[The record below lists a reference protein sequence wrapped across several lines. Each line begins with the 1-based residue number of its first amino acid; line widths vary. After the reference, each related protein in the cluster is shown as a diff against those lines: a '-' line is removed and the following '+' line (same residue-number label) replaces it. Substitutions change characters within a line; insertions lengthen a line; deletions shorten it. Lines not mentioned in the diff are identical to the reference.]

1 MTESTADIREL
12 LDRALARIDILLGIY
27 NSKLVPE
34 VLELDDLEGPLMR
47 LEPREV
53 YDSCICGVDTN
64 GMKLI
69 YDERMVILATMHH
82 NNWDEDEAL
91 EFLNYNTFVLADQED
106 GPIFMTAGRVV
117 TAAPSEAGPE
127 N

>member
-34 VLELDDLEGPLMR
+34 VLELDDLEGPLVR

-64 GMKLI
+64 AMKLI

-82 NNWDEDEAL
+82 NSWDEEQAL

>member
-34 VLELDDLEGPLMR
+34 VLELDDLEGPHMR

-64 GMKLI
+64 AMKLI

>member
-64 GMKLI
+64 AMKLI

>member
-34 VLELDDLEGPLMR
+34 VIELDDLEGPLLR

-53 YDSCICGVDTN
+53 YDACICGVDTN
-64 GMKLI
+64 AQKLV
-69 YDERMVILATMHH
+69 YDERMVIVATMHH

>member
-27 NSKLVPE
+27 NNKLVPE
-34 VLELDDLEGPLMR
+34 VIELDEHEGPLMR

-64 GMKLI
+64 AGKLI

-82 NNWDEDEAL
+82 NAWDEDEAL

-117 TAAPSEAGPE
+117 SVAPSEEGPG

>member
-1 MTESTADIREL
+1 MTDSTADIREL

-27 NSKLVPE
+27 NSKLIPDPI
-34 VLELDDLEGPLMR
+34 ELDDLEGPLMR

-53 YDSCICGVDTN
+53 YDSCICGVDCN
-64 GMKLI
+64 GGKLV

-82 NNWDEDEAL
+82 NSWDEETAL
-91 EFLNYNTFVLADQED
+91 EYLNYNTFVLADQED
-106 GPIFMTAGRVV
+106 GPIFMTSGRIVF
-117 TAAPSEAGPE
+117 PSEAGPG

>member
-64 GMKLI
+64 GMKLV
-69 YDERMVILATMHH
+69 YDEHMVILATMHH

>member
-27 NSKLVPE
+27 NTKLVPE
-34 VLELDDLEGPLMR
+34 VIELDEVEGPLMR

-64 GMKLI
+64 GGKLI
-69 YDERMVILATMHH
+69 YDEHMVILATMHH
-82 NNWDEDEAL
+82 NAWDEDEAL
-91 EFLNYNTFVLADQED
+91 EYLNYNTFVLADQED

-117 TAAPSEAGPE
+117 APSEEGPG